1 MSDQERGAYTPQT
14 EEPLSFQHHTPP
26 PAPRAPAP
34 LALIASGIILLVLIL
49 AVVLFYNS
57 GLNGRKGVPEE
68 VGQPIGPVKMDPTE
82 EAQPLEEGANLNV
95 FEGNKPEGTPT
106 FAPGPETPQTRPA
119 EVVSIAPPPAASG
132 TPSTTVP
139 LDTAPASPVAEQ
151 KPEPKPEPKPEA
163 KPETKPEPKPEARV
177 TSSGPAMVQ
186 IGAYSS
192 RAIADAEFAALA
204 SSFGAL
210 ASGASKRVEPVE
222 RDGKTLYR
230 TSFAGF
236 SSKERAQAFC
246 DALKSSGKSCFVK

>member
-14 EEPLSFQHHTPP
+14 EEPLSFQHHTAPP
-26 PAPRAPAP
+26 TPRAPAP

-106 FAPGPETPQTRPA
+106 FAPGPETPQARPA
-119 EVVSIAPPPAASG
+119 EVVSIAPAPVTPG

-139 LDTAPASPVAEQ
+139 LETVPASPVADPKPEPKPEV

-163 KPETKPEPKPEARV
+163 RAV
-177 TSSGPAMVQ
+177 SSGPAMVQ
-186 IGAYSS
+186 IGAYST

-210 ASGASKRVEPVE
+210 AAGASKRVEPVE